1 MRIDF
6 KFRHCEQSEELT
18 NYVTEKVHLLQKYEL
33 KPLRIEF
40 TFTKERGELR
50 VDLQVRGDHLEAHAH
65 HSGPDDNFFVGV
77 DQTLTKVAK
86 QLAKKKAKI
95 QSHKVS

>member
-6 KFRHCEQSEELT
+6 KFRHCEQSQELT
-18 NYVTEKVHLLQKYEL
+18 DYVTQKVHQLEKYEL
-33 KPLRIEF
+33 KPVRLEF

-50 VDLQVRGDHLEAHAH
+50 VDLQVRGDHLEVHAH
-65 HSGPDDNFFVGV
+65 HSGHDDNFFIGV
-77 DQTLTKVAK
+77 DQTLHKVAK